1 MLNVFHPDASTAS
14 TLTLLPV
21 PAYVSFQQ
29 DPQYGELK
37 LARNTPPMYGNAGR
51 LSKVVNPGAE
61 VALAASSFKVY
72 AELRLPFVTRPFS
85 PVEQATPFKL
95 PLGLS

>member
-1 MLNVFHPDASTAS
+1 MAVRPMLNVFHPDASTAS

-51 LSKVVNPGAE
+51 LSKVVYPKDH
-61 VALAASSFKVY
+61 VASDQQIGYRKRANLW
-72 AELRLPFVTRPFS
+72 
-85 PVEQATPFKL
+85 
-95 PLGLS
+95 